1 MKCCGHRVCNDCA
14 SDSCPS
20 EAKTTYFF
28 GLLLSTMLI
37 DSGCVYKYVVVV
49 AAMVVV
55 AVANKVRD
63 VAFRANERSL
73 VHIQV
78 I

>member
-1 MKCCGHRVCNDCA
+1 MKDFMVCINIIYYNMITRT
-14 SDSCPS
+14 S
-20 EAKTTYFF
+20 
-28 GLLLSTMLI
+28 MLI